1 MSTRKNKI
9 YRMMKHRLNKSQK
22 NLLMTGGESSQP
34 SQEQEET
41 NSLINALGTSAKTAL
56 VNTAKLVEDEGARL
70 LGYVPKT
77 TDNQRAET
85 NNQPSELSKKA
96 EELKTTASNIASGIL
111 NKANQVGAIVINE
124 LNKKIEGPINDTI
137 TSAMGRTVDAT
148 KDILVHVNEKLNEP
162 EFINTVAE
170 TTKNITEK
178 ASEIIEITKPAINE
192 AIDKVSDVA
201 QKVGAK
207 FGESAIS
214 IGLNTVQAVP
224 GVGVAVGLI
233 RDADKLATAA
243 TAAVEAGSKTVEILS
258 NSIVKAEEAIKNKMA
273 ETSEIKKRISN
284 GIDTFNKADDVANRL
299 GLKNYSNQTN
309 QINQTNQTNQTN
321 QINQT
326 NQVNKKG
333 GRPSR
338 KFRKAKRRLSRRLR
352 FRLPDSSSK

>member
-22 NLLMTGGESSQP
+22 NLLMTGGESSQPSQP

-77 TDNQRAET
+77 TDNQRADNQQTET

-148 KDILVHVNEKLNEP
+148 KDILVHVNEKLNDP

-299 GLKNYSNQTN
+299 GLKNYSNQV
-309 QINQTNQTNQTN
+309 N